1 VITPPARRFDQAA
14 AFPELVELRESVR
27 AADWTAIELFFA
39 GLPDVDMTMFAAKVV
54 ADVRDAELFLAELP
68 PSPLARRLLGARL
81 ISKAWEIRTG
91 ARAKHVSAVQ
101 FAGMRGELVKA
112 EPILMELTAEDP
124 GDVVAWSFRL
134 TSARGLGLGQSEAR
148 RRYDRLA
155 RFAPHS
161 FAAQSQLVQQLCP
174 KWSGS
179 WEALHTFARECMDA
193 APLGGLSSAVVGEA
207 HLEHFMELDGPEQTN
222 YLREVTV
229 QQEII
234 TAGEKSVLHP
244 NFVGGY
250 HWPRACGVFAILFGK
265 IGDHERAAAC
275 YRRLGDEAASEYPWE
290 QLYADPAAAFNS
302 LRDKAF
308 GGVR

>member
-39 GLPDVDMTMFAAKVV
+39 GLPDVDMTVFAAKVV

-81 ISKAWEIRTG
+81 ISKAWEIRSG
-91 ARAKHVSAVQ
+91 ARAQYVSREQ
-101 FAGMRGELVKA
+101 FAGMRGELLKA

-124 GDVVAWSFRL
+124 SDVVAWSFRL

-179 WEALHTFARECMDA
+179 WEALHTFARECMDN
-193 APLGGLSSAVVGEA
+193 APPGSLSPTAVGEA
-207 HLEHFMELDGPEQTN
+207 HVEHYFDLKGAEQTA
-222 YLREVTV
+222 YLTNVAV

-234 TAGEKSVLHP
+234 AAADKSVLHP

-250 HWPRACGVFAILFGK
+250 HWPRAYGVFAALFGK
-265 IGDHERAAAC
+265 IGDHERAAMC
-275 YRRLGDEAASEYPWE
+275 FRRLGDEVASEYPWE
-290 QLYADPAAAFNS
+290 QLYADPATGFDS

-308 GGVR
+308 GGVK